1 MQVEITLFLENQ
13 NIIFVSEKN
22 NIDLGVN
29 ISDDLEELRNKLNK
43 YKKSHVGGDLDD
55 IDIEK
60 LDWMEDNKRMKAFII
75 YETSV

>member
-43 YKKSHVGGDLDD
+43 YKKSNVGGDLDD

>member
-1 MQVEITLFLENQ
+1 MHCLWKQKHLFWFL
-13 NIIFVSEKN
+13 EKN
-22 NIDLGVN
+22 NIDIGVN

-43 YKKSHVGGDLDD
+43 YKKSNVGGDLDD

-60 LDWMEDNKRMKAFII
+60 LDWVEDNKRMKAFII

>member
-1 MQVEITLFLENQ
+1 M
-13 NIIFVSEKN
+13 VSAKN

-29 ISDDLEELRNKLNK
+29 ISDDLEELRNNLNK
-43 YKKSHVGGDLDD
+43 YKKSNVGGDLDD

-60 LDWMEDNKRMKAFII
+60 LDWVEDDKRMKAFII

>member
-1 MQVEITLFLENQ
+1 MLFWFL
-13 NIIFVSEKN
+13 EKN
-22 NIDLGVN
+22 NIDIGVN

-43 YKKSHVGGDLDD
+43 YKKSNVGGDLDD

-60 LDWMEDNKRMKAFII
+60 LDWVEDDKRMKAFII